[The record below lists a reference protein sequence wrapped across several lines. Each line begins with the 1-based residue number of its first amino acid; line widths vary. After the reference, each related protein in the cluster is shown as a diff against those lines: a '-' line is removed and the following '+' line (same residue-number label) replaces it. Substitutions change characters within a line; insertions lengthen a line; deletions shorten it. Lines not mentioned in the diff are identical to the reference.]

1 MPPPPTPFAIVSV
14 KWSLNPAKLISDDS
28 SSDNED
34 IDFNQGTKLGTLKK
48 SIFSLVDVI
57 FFIQSENK
65 TKYSEKDFQ
74 RAIFE
79 IIASLEKLPSL
90 EYSPGPFGEKKSNGP
105 GYYSRRPFF
114 PAQRR
119 LRNYPPRVKE
129 LSGNG

>member
-14 KWSLNPAKLISDDS
+14 SLNPAKLISDDS

-90 EYSPGPFGEKKSNGP
+90 E
-105 GYYSRRPFF
+105 
-114 PAQRR
+114 
-119 LRNYPPRVKE
+119 
-129 LSGNG
+129 

>member
-65 TKYSEKDFQ
+65 TKYLEKDFQ
-74 RAIFE
+74 WAIFE

-90 EYSPGPFGEKKSNGP
+90 E
-105 GYYSRRPFF
+105 
-114 PAQRR
+114 
-119 LRNYPPRVKE
+119 
-129 LSGNG
+129 